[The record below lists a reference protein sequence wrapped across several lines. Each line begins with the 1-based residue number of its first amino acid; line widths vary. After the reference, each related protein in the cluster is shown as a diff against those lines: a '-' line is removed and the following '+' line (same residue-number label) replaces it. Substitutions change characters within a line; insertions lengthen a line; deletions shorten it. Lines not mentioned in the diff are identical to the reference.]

1 MPYYAVATCTV
12 TSPMAPTLQSLLKGR
27 GAFRFLIPAAAITG
41 ALTIGAPSAQA
52 LQIGNLEFADGTGD
66 FASQVNIADPTDTFS
81 VLFNT
86 GANPVALVSGAG
98 GLFVP
103 PFAPA
108 PPSAAV
114 GVSAALANFT
124 WLAPGSNPFQALYT
138 LDSDTAFT
146 FSNGVSVGIFGG
158 VQFLVTQGA
167 TAVQVEVTQN
177 FAPNLTSFVTG
188 LPGGAVS
195 VTAGAFTFND
205 TIQPTGGSYSAQVNV
220 AREDTVPGPL
230 PILGAGAAFAYSRRL
245 RKRVKSAAV
254 SA

>member
-1 MPYYAVATCTV
+1 
-12 TSPMAPTLQSLLKGR
+12 MAPTLHSLLKGR
-27 GAFRFLIPAAAITG
+27 AFLKFILPAAAVTG

-66 FASQVNIADPTDTFS
+66 FASQVNVLDPTDTFS

-103 PFAPA
+103 SFAPA

-124 WLAPGSNPFQALYT
+124 YFAPVSPFQALYT
-138 LDSDTAFT
+138 LNSDTAFT
-146 FSNGVSVGIFGG
+146 FANGVSVGIFGG
-158 VQFLVTQGA
+158 VQFLVSQGT

-177 FAPNLTSFVTG
+177 FAPELTSFVTG
-188 LPGGAVS
+188 LPGGPVTVS
-195 VTAGAFTFND
+195 AGAFTFND

-220 AREDTVPGPL
+220 KRDAHEVPGPL
-230 PILGAGAAFAYSRRL
+230 SILGAGAAFGYSRRL

-254 SA
+254 SS

>member
-1 MPYYAVATCTV
+1 
-12 TSPMAPTLQSLLKGR
+12 LKFLL
-27 GAFRFLIPAAAITG
+27 PAAAITG

-66 FASQVNIADPTDTFS
+66 FASQVNITDPTDKFS

-114 GVSAALANFT
+114 GISAATANFT
-124 WLAPGSNPFQALYT
+124 FFAPINPFQALYT

-146 FSNGVSVGIFGG
+146 FANGVTVGIFGG
-158 VQFLVTQGA
+158 VQFIVSQSS

-177 FAPNLTSFVTG
+177 LPPNLTSFVTG

-205 TIQPTGGSYSAQVNV
+205 TFLPTGGSYSAQVNV